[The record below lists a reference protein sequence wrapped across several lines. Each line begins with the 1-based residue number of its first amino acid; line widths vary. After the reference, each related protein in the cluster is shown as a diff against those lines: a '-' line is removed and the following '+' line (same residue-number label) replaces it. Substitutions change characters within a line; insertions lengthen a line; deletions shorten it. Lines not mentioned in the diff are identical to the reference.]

1 MNSITYELDPPFKF
15 LYEDGESQVLI
26 QIKTADLSEVVP
38 KIFGFLTACG
48 YKEEEILEAVSAFLN
63 QE

>member
-26 QIKTADLSEVVP
+26 QIKTADLSDIVP

-48 YKEEEILEAVSAFLN
+48 YKEEEILEAVSALLN